1 MQTELRKIVSEEQDQ
16 SQPGQQAA
24 GQESS
29 SPGAQEQVL
38 HPHMSYWPFALAI
51 ALVVIFM
58 GIISNNLVVL
68 AIGAVLAAAAVIGWG
83 LEHH

>member
-1 MQTELRKIVSEEQDQ
+1 MSEEQDQ
-16 SQPGQQAA
+16 SQPGQQVA

-29 SPGAQEQVL
+29 SPGVQEQVL
-38 HPHMSYWPFALAI
+38 HPHTSYWPFALAI

-68 AIGAVLAAAAVIGWG
+68 ATGAVLAAAAVIGWG